1 METPTADR
9 PTRAAVSAGILLVFA
24 AATGWWML
32 LIDGV
37 GAVTG
42 TEYTRGA
49 HIVRA
54 VGATLF
60 VIPLIA
66 LMLRF
71 PVRLRWSDL
80 GLTGWRLGGKQFVFG
95 AACWAVP
102 ALLTLAVLVG
112 AGWAELSV
120 RAPVAEIA
128 VALLGLTALV
138 LLYEAIPEELVFRGY
153 FFAVLAGR
161 FVPVWAAVGQA
172 ALFTAWGALI
182 GGQVSVDRTVLF
194 VLFATV
200 LGALRMV
207 TGSLWSCMGFHTAFQ
222 VTAQFFSGAWT
233 QMELHDP
240 DLTVTAVAFV
250 AVPFASTAVLL
261 WWQRRSRRGSAVV
274 AEATSTPSA
283 AVAAEG
289 ELPSKR

>member
-1 METPTADR
+1 M
-9 PTRAAVSAGILLVFA
+9 VFA
-24 AATGWWML
+24 AVTGWWML

-42 TEYTRGA
+42 TEYTRGG

-60 VIPLIA
+60 VIPLIG

-80 GLTGWRLGGKQFVFG
+80 GLTEWRIGWKQFVSG
-95 AACWAVP
+95 AACWAGP

-112 AGWAELSV
+112 AGWTELTV

-128 VALLGLTALV
+128 VAVLGLAVLV

-153 FFAVLAGR
+153 IFAVLAGR
-161 FVPVWAAVGQA
+161 FAPAWAVLGQTT
-172 ALFTAWGALI
+172 LFTAWGALN
-182 GGQVSVDRTVLF
+182 GGPISVDRTVLF
-194 VLFATV
+194 ALFATV
-200 LGALRMV
+200 LGALRTV

-222 VTAQFFSGAWT
+222 VTAQFFGGAWT

-240 DLTVTAVAFV
+240 DLTVAAVAFV
-250 AVPFASTAVLL
+250 AVPFASTSGLLL
-261 WWQRRSRRGSAVV
+261 WWRRRSGKAIQGQTQQ
-274 AEATSTPSA
+274 A
-283 AVAAEG
+283 G
-289 ELPSKR
+289 LP

>member
-9 PTRAAVSAGILLVFA
+9 PDRAAAVSAGILVVFVA
-24 AATGWWML
+24 VTGWWML

-37 GAVTG
+37 SAVTG

-60 VIPLIA
+60 VVPLIA
-66 LMLRF
+66 LIMRC

-80 GLTGWRLGGKQFVFG
+80 GLTGWWIGWKQFVSG
-95 AACWAVP
+95 AVCWAVP
-102 ALLTLAVLVG
+102 ALLTLSVLVG
-112 AGWAELSV
+112 AGRVELTV

-128 VALLGLTALV
+128 GALLGLTVLV

-153 FFAVLAGR
+153 FFAVLASR
-161 FVPVWAAVGQA
+161 FAPVWAALGQA

-182 GGQVSVDRTVLF
+182 GDQVSVDRIVLF
-194 VLFATV
+194 VLFATL
-200 LGALRMV
+200 LGALRVV

-222 VTAQFFSGAWT
+222 VTVQFFGGAWT

-240 DLTVTAVAFV
+240 ELTVAAVAFV
-250 AVPFASTAVLL
+250 AVPFALTAVLL
-261 WWQRRSRRGSAVV
+261 WWQRRSRRVTRAV
-274 AEATSTPSA
+274 PS
-283 AVAAEG
+283 
-289 ELPSKR
+289 

>member
-1 METPTADR
+1 MEPPTAD
-9 PTRAAVSAGILLVFA
+9 PPSRAAVSAGILLVFA
-24 AATGWWML
+24 AVTGWWML

-37 GAVTG
+37 GAVLG
-42 TEYTRGA
+42 SEYTRGG

-60 VIPLIA
+60 VIPLIT

-80 GLTGWRLGGKQFVFG
+80 GLTGWRVGWKKFVSG
-95 AACWAVP
+95 AACWSVP
-102 ALLTLAVLVG
+102 ALLTLVALLG
-112 AGWAELSV
+112 AGWAELTV
-120 RAPVAEIA
+120 RASVAEIA

-161 FVPVWAAVGQA
+161 FAPVWAALGQA
-172 ALFTAWGALI
+172 ALFTAWGALN
-182 GGQVSVDRTVLF
+182 GGQISVDRTVLF
-194 VLFATV
+194 ALFATV
-200 LGALRMV
+200 LGALRAV
-207 TGSLWSCMGFHTAFQ
+207 TGSLWACMGFHTAFQ
-222 VTAQFFSGAWT
+222 VTAQFFGGSWT

-250 AVPFASTAVLL
+250 AAPFASTAVLL
-261 WWQRRSRRGSAVV
+261 WWQRRSRRAPRAVL
-274 AEATSTPSA
+274 S
-283 AVAAEG
+283 
-289 ELPSKR
+289 

>member
-9 PTRAAVSAGILLVFA
+9 PSRAAVSAGTLLVFA
-24 AATGWWML
+24 AVTGWWML

-71 PVRLRWSDL
+71 PVRLRWSEL
-80 GLTGWRLGGKQFVFG
+80 GLTGWQPGGRQFVSG

-112 AGWAELSV
+112 AGRAELSV
-120 RAPVAEIA
+120 QAPMVEIA
-128 VALLGLTALV
+128 GALVGLTALV

-153 FFAVLAGR
+153 FFTVLAGR
-161 FVPVWAAVGQA
+161 FAPVWAAVGQA
-172 ALFTAWGALI
+172 ALFTAWGALN
-182 GGQVSVDRTVLF
+182 GGQASVDRTVLF
-194 VLFATV
+194 ALFATV
-200 LGALRMV
+200 LGALRV
-207 TGSLWSCMGFHTAFQ
+207 ATGSLWSCMGFHMAFQ
-222 VTAQFFSGAWT
+222 VTAQFFSESWT
-233 QMELHDP
+233 EMELHDP

-261 WWQRRSRRGSAVV
+261 WWQRRLDSRCPGRLARKSKKPAPRRGF
-274 AEATSTPSA
+274 P
-283 AVAAEG
+283 G
-289 ELPSKR
+289 